1 MQVTLTDCEDAVLA
15 NLRYCVA
22 LNAPGMD
29 AEEHVAQQHDNE
41 DGAAFMA
48 KNS

>member
-22 LNAPGMD
+22 LNALGMD
-29 AEEHVAQQHDNE
+29 AQEHAAQRHDNE
-41 DGAAFMA
+41 DGAASIA
-48 KNS
+48 KS